1 MDRRLPICMHDLGTI
16 DDRSPPGRRRGGQFR
31 DCRTQRNHKLDA
43 INKFGEKIMIESET
57 VRRTI
62 EIREKKRQM
71 KEEKGKER
79 KKKKQ
84 RKMMKRP
91 QSNGLLGQNVRAL
104 PH

>member
-1 MDRRLPICMHDLGTI
+1 MDRRLPICMHDLRTI

-31 DCRTQRNHKLDA
+31 DCRTQRNHKLDT

-62 EIREKKRQM
+62 EIREKKRQT

-91 QSNGLLGQNVRAL
+91 
-104 PH
+104 